1 MFPNGFLL
9 RKSDKNWRIRR
20 KEILNTMSINNCS
33 EYVGMI
39 LDSVDRKI
47 DEFSD
52 KGEVDITQMLCKIAF
67 MIISKVF

>member
-39 LDSVDRKI
+39 LDSVDRKLI
-47 DEFSD
+47 NLVTKE
-52 KGEVDITQMLCKIAF
+52 K
-67 MIISKVF
+67 